1 MPVLKD
7 FKSVNYVGVNGQL
20 FQFFS
25 GLFFPKD
32 PAYKH
37 PLTITKS
44 CVTNI
49 DPTSNSVNILSQCIP
64 YAILFHSTIV
74 ESNFIHNGSVMYPSK
89 DSPNQHSNNNA

>member
-49 DPTSNSVNILSQCIP
+49 DPSSNSFNFLGQCFP
-64 YAILFHSTIV
+64 DAILFHRTSG
-74 ESNFIHNGSVMYPSK
+74 ESNFFHIGSVMYPSK